1 MLFALK
7 GSSNTTTAY
16 PCSPSTAGSISID
29 NATVP
34 GLWNEAYP
42 GCSAGGSLYIP
53 IPMSDLGQQHVATM
67 FDPGPL
73 ACQATHLGASYTAHV
88 HYTITLDLQ

>member
-1 MLFALK
+1 
-7 GSSNTTTAY
+7 
-16 PCSPSTAGSISID
+16 
-29 NATVP
+29 
-34 GLWNEAYP
+34 
-42 GCSAGGSLYIP
+42 
-53 IPMSDLGQQHVATM
+53 MSDLGQQHVATM

>member
-34 GLWNEAYP
+34 GLWNEAY
-42 GCSAGGSLYIP
+42 L
-53 IPMSDLGQQHVATM
+53 
-67 FDPGPL
+67 PGPL